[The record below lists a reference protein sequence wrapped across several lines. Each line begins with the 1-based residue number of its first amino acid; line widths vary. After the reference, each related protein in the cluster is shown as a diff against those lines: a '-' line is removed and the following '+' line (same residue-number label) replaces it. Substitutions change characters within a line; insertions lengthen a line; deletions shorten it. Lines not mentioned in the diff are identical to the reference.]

1 MSLPIYTVP
10 ALAAKWGVS
19 TTFIYGLLQ
28 SGELPGFKLGG
39 KLWRIR
45 SDDVEAYECRPNSN

>member
-1 MSLPIYTVP
+1 MTAPIYTVS

-19 TTFIYGLLQ
+19 TTFIYTMLQ
-28 SGELPGFKLGG
+28 TGELSGFKLGG

-45 SDDVEAYECRPNSN
+45 ASEVEAYECRNLTQ